1 MADAES
7 RLLAVSP
14 IDGRYEDAVSDL
26 QPILSEFGLIH
37 RRVAVEVGWLATLG
51 SGVLPDVEPLGQV
64 AQDHLLSV
72 AEGFTVRD
80 AASIKAIERAT
91 NHDVKAVE
99 LWLRDVLRRDNSF
112 RDYLEL
118 IHFGA
123 TSEDINNLAYGMQV
137 RDTRDTVLQPRLTDI
152 RAAIETKAA
161 AYATI
166 PMLSRTHGQAATPTT
181 LGKEMRV
188 FSERLGAHQQRLG
201 AVAVNGK
208 FNGAT
213 GNYNA
218 MTFAYPEVNWPAV
231 SRRFVESLGITFNA
245 TTTQI
250 EPHDWV
256 ANVASETAL
265 GNTILTD
272 LARDMWTYISL
283 GYFDQVAM
291 AGETGSSTMPHK
303 VNPIDFE
310 NAEANFG
317 IASALLDHLARKLP
331 ISRLQ
336 RDLSD
341 SSAQRSLGEAFGHT
355 VIAHRALS
363 KGLGKVHANP
373 ENIARDLDNEYSV
386 LTEAVQ
392 TVMRRHGVQ
401 GAYEQIK
408 AVSRGRSLSRESYLE
423 LVESIGVPEE
433 AKRRLR
439 ELTPSTYIG
448 RATEIAEQT
457 VTY

>member
-1 MADAES
+1 MAETDS

-14 IDGRYEDAVSDL
+14 IDGRYGEAVSDL
-26 QPILSEFGLIH
+26 QPILSEYGLIH

-64 AQDHLLSV
+64 AQDHLHTVVEDFS
-72 AEGFTVRD
+72 VRD
-80 AASIKAIERAT
+80 AQSIKAIERDT
-91 NHDVKAVE
+91 NHDVKAIE
-99 LWLRDVLRRDNSF
+99 LWLRNLLRSDASF

-137 RDTRDTVLQPRLTDI
+137 RDTRDNVLQPRLGDI
-152 RAAIETKAA
+152 RTALEAKAD
-161 AYATI
+161 AYAHV
-166 PMLSRTHGQAATPTT
+166 PMLSRTHGQPATPTT

-188 FSERLGAHQQRLG
+188 FSERLDAHQLRLG
-201 AVAVNGK
+201 SVAVFGK

-218 MTFAYPEVNWPAV
+218 MTFAYPEVNWPAI
-231 SRRFVESLGITFNA
+231 SRQFVESLGFLFNA

-256 ANVASETAL
+256 AAVASETAL

-272 LARDMWTYISL
+272 LARDIWAYISL
-283 GYFDQVAM
+283 GYFNQEAK

-341 SSAQRSLGEAFGHT
+341 SSAQRSIGEAFGHT
-355 VIAHRALS
+355 VIAHRALTR
-363 KGLGKVHANP
+363 GLGKIHANP
-373 ENIARDLDNEYSV
+373 ENIARDLDDEWSV
-386 LTEAVQ
+386 LTEPVQ
-392 TVMRRHGVQ
+392 TVMRRHGIQ
-401 GAYEQIK
+401 GAYEIIK
-408 AVSRGRSLSRESYLE
+408 AASRGKSLSKQDYLD

-439 ELTPSTYIG
+439 DLTPSTYIG
-448 RATEIAEQT
+448 RAAELASGSI
-457 VTY
+457 

>member
-14 IDGRYEDAVSDL
+14 IDGRYGDAVSDL
-26 QPILSEFGLIH
+26 QPILSEYGLIH
-37 RRVAVEVGWLATLG
+37 RRVAVEAGWLATLG

-64 AQDHLLSV
+64 AQDHLVSMV
-72 AEGFTVRD
+72 EGFSVQD
-80 AASIKAIERAT
+80 AASVKAIERAT

-99 LWLRDVLRRDNSF
+99 VWLRDALRSDTVF

-137 RDTRDTVLQPRLTDI
+137 RDTRDLVVQPRLDDI
-152 RAAIETKAA
+152 RTVLETKAD
-161 AYATI
+161 AYAYV
-166 PMLSRTHGQAATPTT
+166 PMLSRTHGQPATPTT

-188 FSERLGAHQQRLG
+188 FSERVDRHQQRLG
-201 AVAVNGK
+201 SIAVFGK

-218 MTFAYPEVNWPAV
+218 VTFGYPEVNWPAV
-231 SRRFVESLGITFNA
+231 SRQFVESLGFTFNA

-256 ANVASETAL
+256 AAVASETAL
-265 GNTILTD
+265 GNTVLTD

-283 GYFDQVAM
+283 GYFNQDAK

-341 SSAQRSLGEAFGHT
+341 SSAQRSIGEAFGHT
-355 VIAHRALS
+355 VIAHRALLR
-363 KGLGKVHANP
+363 GLGKVHANP
-373 ENIARDLDNEYSV
+373 ENIARDLDTEWSV
-386 LTEAVQ
+386 LTEPVQ
-392 TVMRRHGVQ
+392 TVMRRYGVQ
-401 GAYEQIK
+401 GAYDIIK
-408 AVSRGRSLSRESYLE
+408 AVSRGKSLTRQDYVE
-423 LVESIGVPEE
+423 LVESIDVPEE

-448 RATEIAEQT
+448 RAAEIAAGSR
-457 VTY
+457 